1 MRLKGNA
8 QLFQLLK
15 RPFSTGRSLSLP
27 MMTATFFMK
36 VETSF
41 AVRQT
46 KERRLSN
53 PLNGALLQLL
63 VPGKKENPS

>member
-1 MRLKGNA
+1 MPSFFSCSNA
-8 QLFQLLK
+8 
-15 RPFSTGRSLSLP
+15 PFSTGRSLSLP
-27 MMTATFFMK
+27 MMTATFLMK

-46 KERRLSN
+46 KERRLFS

>member
-1 MRLKGNA
+1 
-8 QLFQLLK
+8 
-15 RPFSTGRSLSLP
+15 
-27 MMTATFFMK
+27 MK

-46 KERRLSN
+46 KERRLFS

-63 VPGKKENPS
+63 FPEKKENPS